1 MFHGRLCPP
10 PIELCITLNLGQA
23 FIRLGDDIKG
33 MKYLAKAD
41 SIQTLYSRLENLK
54 LDVERNPNNP
64 RKWLALAEAL
74 EYADMKPEADQ
85 ARLAIHYT
93 SALKNK

>member
-1 MFHGRLCPP
+1 MERLFPASFAY
-10 PIELCITLNLGQA
+10 IFLAALTTMA
-23 FIRLGDDIKG
+23 FSCKSDNKSDL
-33 MKYLAKAD
+33 M
-41 SIQTLYSRLENLK
+41 

-74 EYADMKPEADQ
+74 EYVDMKPEADQ
-85 ARLAIHYT
+85 ARLAVHYT